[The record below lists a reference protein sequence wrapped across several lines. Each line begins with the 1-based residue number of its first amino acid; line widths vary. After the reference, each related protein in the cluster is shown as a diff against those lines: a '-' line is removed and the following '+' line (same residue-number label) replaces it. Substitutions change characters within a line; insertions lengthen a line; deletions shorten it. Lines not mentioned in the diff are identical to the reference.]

1 MSGGCPA
8 FVSHNDNVRIK
19 VMADK
24 QVFASITYPAIGVC
38 GLSCILC
45 PNYNRE
51 TKSRCP
57 GCKTEFRF
65 AAPCSIL
72 CCALKKKGVEFCWD
86 CPEGETCEKWQHHR
100 EFSRANDTFICY
112 QMLEDNIS
120 VVNQH
125 GISAFEKAQNERAR
139 LLKELLNEF
148 NEGRSKSYYCIAATI
163 FDIDELKG
171 AIDTARNKSADLDI
185 KSKAKLMH
193 AILDDIAERQGYI
206 LKLRK

>member
-1 MSGGCPA
+1 MFSEGHEA
-8 FVSHNDNVRIK
+8 VDIK
-19 VMADK
+19 VMVDK
-24 QVFASITYPAIGVC
+24 QVFASITYPAIGAC
-38 GLSCILC
+38 GLSCVLC
-45 PNYNRE
+45 PNHNRE
-51 TKSRCP
+51 TKSKCP

-65 AAPCSIL
+65 LGPCPIL
-72 CCALKKKGVEFCWD
+72 HCALKKKGVEFCWD

-100 EFSRANDTFICY
+100 GFSRTNDTFICY
-112 QMLEDNIS
+112 QMLEDNIFF
-120 VVNQH
+120 VNQH

-171 AIDTARNKSADLDI
+171 AIDMARNKSADLDI
-185 KSKAKLMH
+185 KSKAKLVH

-206 LKLRK
+206 MKLRK